1 MAIRNMNNVVLTGVP
16 RSGTT
21 LTCHLLNELP
31 ETVALHEPMK
41 PRILKELKTSD
52 AACNSIE
59 DFFFEMRKSLLE
71 YRTAI
76 SKHVEG
82 KVPDN
87 PYADQFSGSFRK
99 SRARHGEIRID
110 PELSADFLLCIKHP
124 AIFTALLDQLV
135 DRFLCFAVIR
145 NPLAVLTSW
154 NSINAPV
161 RRGRGP
167 AAEIFDTNLAQN
179 LDKIEDNTA
188 RQMYLLSWYYTK
200 YRALLNPDAIIR
212 YEDIVSSG
220 GKCLTVITAK
230 AESLENTFE
239 NKNQNKLYDRKMMHF
254 LGEKLLD
261 DSNGA
266 YWHFYSKDSVHALL
280 NT

>member
-1 MAIRNMNNVVLTGVP
+1 MAIRNIHNVVLTGVP

-41 PRILKELKTSD
+41 PRSLKTLKTAD
-52 AACNSIE
+52 VACNAIE
-59 DFFFEMRKSLLE
+59 DFFFETRRSLLE
-71 YRTAI
+71 NRTAI

-99 SRARHGEIRID
+99 SRAKHGKIQIEQA
-110 PELSADFLLCIKHP
+110 LSADFLLCIKHP
-124 AIFTALLDQLV
+124 ALFTALLDQLV

-154 NSINAPV
+154 NSVNAPV

-167 AAEIFDTNLAQN
+167 SAEIFDTELAQN

-188 RQMYLLSWYYTK
+188 RQIHLLSWYYAK
-200 YRALLNPDAIIR
+200 YRDTLKPSAIVR
-212 YEDIVSSG
+212 YEDIVSSHG
-220 GKCLTVITAK
+220 RCLTVISPRATILDR
-230 AESLENTFE
+230 SFE
-239 NKNQNKLYDRKMMHF
+239 NKNKNKLYDQGMMHL

-261 DSNGA
+261 SDGA
-266 YWHFYSKDSVHALL
+266 YWHFYSKDSVQALL
-280 NT
+280 TR